1 MSKSTIGAALKRA
14 AASPRGLRFLDRRE
28 NETFFSYDQ
37 VYRRAQIVAG
47 SFQRLGIR
55 AGDKIGLIL
64 PTSPQFF
71 DAFYGA
77 QLLGAVPVPL
87 YPPVRLGRLE
97 EYHQRT
103 AQMMNAADVRLVC
116 TDPRINRI
124 LGRTLAGANPE
135 LGCLILEEPA
145 GEPAKGVAIDPD
157 APALIQFSSGT
168 TIMPKPVL
176 LTHRQILANVA
187 AMETEILKAYPEK
200 SGIVHSGISWLPLYH
215 DMGLIG
221 CIMLAMYHAADMTLI
236 PPELFIARPAVWLRA
251 LSKYHG
257 TISPAPNFAYSLC
270 ADRIKDEDLQGV
282 DLSHW
287 LCALNGAEPVT
298 PSVLDRFIDRFRR
311 FGLRQE
317 ALTPVYGLAEA
328 ALAVTFSSLK
338 KRFQITTF
346 DDKLL
351 AEGKVKA
358 DPNGKPLVCLGSPLP
373 GYEVRFTDEE
383 GEPCRRNE
391 IGRVWVKGPSI
402 MQGYYRKPR
411 ETEQA
416 LVDGWLDTGDLGFF
430 YRKQLYLYGRAKDL
444 IIIRGRNYAPQ
455 MIEQAINDLPGVRK
469 GCTAAIGFVPEEGET
484 EGLIVFVERDKS
496 GNTTDDNKLGDEV
509 SRRIT
514 EMTQLVAETVVVL
527 DPGTLPRTSSG
538 KIRRGETLKLYLAD
552 TLSPPKQM
560 SVLRLAAEMMRSKI
574 ATARL
579 MPLRRG

>member
-1 MSKSTIGAALKRA
+1 MIESTIGAALERA
-14 AASPRGLRFLDRRE
+14 AASTRGIRFLDRRE
-28 NETFFSYDQ
+28 NETFLGYDQ
-37 VYRRAQIVAG
+37 VYRRARIVAG
-47 SFQRLGIR
+47 TFQRLGIR
-55 AGDKIGLIL
+55 PGDKIALVL
-64 PTSPQFF
+64 PTAPEFF

-87 YPPVRLGRLE
+87 YPPVRLGRLD
-97 EYHQRT
+97 EYHLRT
-103 AQMMNAADVRLVC
+103 AQMMQAADVRLVC

-124 LGRTLAGANPE
+124 LGRTLAGAKPD
-135 LGCLILEEPA
+135 LGCLLLEEPA
-145 GEPAKGVAIDPD
+145 GEPATPPAIDPD

-168 TIMPKPVL
+168 TITPKPVL

-187 AMETEILKAYPEK
+187 TMEATILKAYPEK
-200 SGIVHSGISWLPLYH
+200 SGIVHSGVCWLPLYH

-221 CIMLAMYHAADMTLI
+221 CIILALYHVADITLI

-251 LSKYHG
+251 LSKYRG

-270 ADRIKDEDLQGV
+270 ADRIKDEDLAGV

-298 PSVLDRFIDRFRR
+298 PSVLDRFIERFQP
-311 FGLRQE
+311 FGLREE

-328 ALAVTFSSLK
+328 ALAVTFYDLK
-338 KRFQITTF
+338 KRFRITHF
-346 DDKLL
+346 NAELL
-351 AEGKVKA
+351 AQGKVKA
-358 DPNGKPLVCLGSPLP
+358 DPQGKPLVCLGAPLP
-373 GYEVRFTDEE
+373 GYELRFIDED

-391 IGRVWVKGPSI
+391 IGQVWVKGPSI
-402 MQGYYRKPR
+402 MQGYYGRTR
-411 ETEQA
+411 ETERA
-416 LVDGWLDTGDLGFF
+416 LVDGWLNTGDLGFL
-430 YRKQLYLYGRAKDL
+430 YRGHLYLYGRAKDL

-469 GCTAAIGFVPEEGET
+469 GCTAAIGFVPEEGEN
-484 EGLIVFVERDKS
+484 EGLIVFVERDRS
-496 GNTTDDNKLGDEV
+496 GNTADDGRLGDEV

-538 KIRRGETLKLYLAD
+538 KIRRGETLKRYQAD

-574 ATARL
+574 AAARL
-579 MPLRRG
+579 APPRRK